1 MREPKTGAEEDAAP
15 ASGRDASGPDTSVPD
30 APGCD
35 ASSPDAPGEEGTLLR
50 DSRPCDTRPR
60 AGGPHPPGA
69 VSLRY
74 ERGSL
79 VVSGATP
86 ADPLAAVPGL
96 VWDGRVQGFRCLA
109 LHYRPLLHWL
119 TRAQRPYVDHARAYG
134 ELTLPDRPPP
144 SGEPYPY
151 QQEAL
156 AAWAKTRRGVVE
168 LPTGAGKTRLALLAI
183 AAVRRDTLV
192 LVPTLDLV
200 AQWAEAIRRELG
212 LTVGM
217 IGGGSFV
224 LAPVTVS
231 TYASAFRHGERFGN
245 RFGLAIFDECHHLP
259 GEGYALCAEVL
270 IAPFRLGLSATPERA
285 DQRHEL
291 LEGLVG
297 PAVYRKAIPE
307 LSGVYL
313 AGYDVRTLHV
323 ELTAEERERY
333 DAERGLYRRFVAE
346 QGLSL
351 SGPRAW
357 QRFVFLAGRTP
368 EGRRA
373 LEAYRAQR
381 HLAFAAEA
389 KFERLA
395 ELLVRHREERVLV
408 FTHDNRTAYEISRR
422 FLLPLITH
430 QTQLAERAETLRRFR
445 DGRWPILVTS
455 KVLNEGVDVPQAG
468 VAVIL
473 SGNASV
479 REHVQRLGRILRKS
493 LLAGGA
499 DKRAILYELLTR
511 ATSEQGTSERRRQHE
526 AYR

>member
-1 MREPKTGAEEDAAP
+1 MRVPETSDEAGAAP
-15 ASGRDASGPDTSVPD
+15 ADGVGAAGS
-30 APGCD
+30 
-35 ASSPDAPGEEGTLLR
+35 EG
-50 DSRPCDTRPR
+50 TRPR
-60 AGGPHPPGA
+60 SPEQEFPEPMLSGPAFSEPHSTTPSRSGPLPPGA
-69 VSLRY
+69 LSLRF

-79 VVSGATP
+79 VIEGAAP
-86 ADPLAAVPGL
+86 NDPVAAVPGL
-96 VWDGRVQGFRCLA
+96 KWDERVRGFRCLA
-109 LHYRPLLHWL
+109 FHYRPVLRWL
-119 TRAQRPYVDHARAYG
+119 TRAQRPYADHARAYG
-134 ELTLPDRPPP
+134 ELALPEAPAPP
-144 SGEPYPY
+144 EAPYPY
-151 QQEAL
+151 QQQAL
-156 AAWAKTRRGVVE
+156 DAWLKTRRGVVE
-168 LPTGAGKTRLALLAI
+168 LPTGAGKTRLALLAM

-200 AQWAEAIRRELG
+200 AQWAEAIRRGLG
-212 LTVGM
+212 LTAGT
-217 IGGGSFV
+217 IGGGTFA

-231 TYASAFRHGERFGN
+231 TYASAYRHGERFGN
-245 RFGLAIFDECHHLP
+245 RFGFAIFDECHHLP

-285 DQRHEL
+285 DLRHEL
-291 LEGLVG
+291 LGELVG

-313 AGYDVRTLHV
+313 AEYDVRTLHV
-323 ELTAEERERY
+323 DLTPPERERY

-346 QGLSL
+346 QGLNL
-351 SGPRAW
+351 SGSGAW
-357 QRFVFLAGRTP
+357 QRFVFQAGRTP

-389 KFERLA
+389 KFQRLA
-395 ELLVRHREERVLV
+395 ELLHRHRDERVLV
-408 FTHDNRTAYEISRR
+408 FTHDNRTAYEASRR

-473 SGNASV
+473 SGSASV
-479 REHVQRLGRILRKS
+479 REHVQRLGRILRKG
-493 LLAGGA
+493 LLASGA
-499 DKRAILYELLTR
+499 DKRAILYEILTR
-511 ATSEQGTSERRRQHE
+511 ATAEQVTSERRRQHD